1 MRTLLTP
8 RQVAERLAVS
18 PRTVYLWIEQGR
30 LPAVHLSE
38 RVTRISEEALGAFT
52 ESAAGGSSLVAKAS
66 AGYGSGGVAVAEPL
80 DPASASTRR
89 LRGLLRTHRHEIL
102 AIADRRRTENLRVFG
117 SVARGDACDGSDI
130 DLLVEMK
137 PHASLFD
144 LSGLGAELGQL
155 LGVRVDVVPARS
167 LKPGIRERVLS
178 EAVPL

>member
-30 LPAVHLSE
+30 LPAVRLSQ
-38 RVTRISEEALGAFT
+38 RVTRISEEALDAFADVADGGA
-52 ESAAGGSSLVAKAS
+52 SLAAEENAVYAS
-66 AGYGSGGVAVAEPL
+66 AGVAVSELPGRAPV
-80 DPASASTRR
+80 PTGR
-89 LRGLLRTHRHEIL
+89 LRDLLGTHRSEIL
-102 AIADRRRTENLRVFG
+102 AIADRRRAENLRVFG
-117 SVARGDACDGSDI
+117 SVARGDAREESDI
-130 DLLVEMK
+130 DFLVDMM

-144 LSGLGAELGQL
+144 LSGLSAELEQL

-178 EAVPL
+178 GAVPL